1 MKVAISTKLV
11 LVLPNFNE
19 KFVLETDASNY
30 GVRTILMQKEQPL
43 AYFSKK
49 LSLRMQQASAYVR
62 KLYAITEA
70 VKKIASIS
78 LGHFLY
84 GSTRRVQELCQIR
97 LFKHLNKKK
106 IFS

>member
-30 GVRTILMQKEQPL
+30 GVRAILMQKEQPL

-62 KLYAITEA
+62 ELYAINEA
-70 VKKIASIS
+70 VKKIVSIS
-78 LGHFLY
+78 LGHEVSYMDRPEEFK
-84 GSTRRVQELCQIR
+84 SFVR
-97 LFKHLNKKK
+97 LGYSNT
-106 IFS
+106 